1 MKFLRNNKG
10 VIMFYLL
17 IAVTTLIV
25 VNNNKVELEDNKLTY
40 NAGVSFLSN

>member
-25 VNNNKVELEDNKLTY
+25 VNSNKVDLEDHSLTY
-40 NAGVSFLSN
+40 NEGISFLSN